1 MGKIMNRVFEI
12 SHKAP
17 GQSQQSAVSNETQQK
32 ETEKKKRQTI
42 GNLENGNS
50 FKMPV
55 FKPNRLGKSLSDS
68 VCPEK

>member
-17 GQSQQSAVSNETQQK
+17 GQSQQSENETQQK

-55 FKPNRLGKSLSDS
+55 LKQNRLGKSLSR
-68 VCPEK
+68 CPEKSER